1 MAGFTTLYSG
11 SSGNCAVVEENGAY
25 LLVDMGKSC
34 RQTLA
39 ALKQV
44 GLEPDG
50 LQGILV
56 THEHSDHISGLS
68 VFLKKYPVPVYAYG
82 ESLHFLRRQGI
93 VPETVPCIDVRNKSL
108 HVGDFWVES
117 FETSHDS
124 LACCGYRI
132 VTHTQKTVALATDL
146 GYVSPEVLANLY
158 CADVVA
164 LESNYDPYLL
174 MSGKYPAALKYR
186 ILSNS
191 GHLSNEDCAKTVVKL
206 MENGCEKIVLCHLS
220 KENNEPELAL
230 GSVHLEL
237 QNRGLSVPEQ
247 TVLRAASR
255 FEPDEW
261 LTI

>member
-82 ESLHFLRRQGI
+82 ESLHFLRRQGF

-206 MENGCEKIVLCHLS
+206 MENGCQKIVLCHLS

-230 GSVHLEL
+230 GTVHIEQ